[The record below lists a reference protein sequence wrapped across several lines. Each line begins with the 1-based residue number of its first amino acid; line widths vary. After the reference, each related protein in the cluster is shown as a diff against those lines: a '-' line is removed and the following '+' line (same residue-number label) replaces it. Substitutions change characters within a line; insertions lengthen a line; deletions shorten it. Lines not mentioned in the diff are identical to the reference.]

1 MAPPSPNQVVAPLA
15 PPQSQPSESPK
26 APKKPTRPFASSK
39 APAEGAAP
47 VAVKADAPKKEVK
60 EDPKKEVSAKSAP
73 KSVTQSAREQKVNI
87 EKKGGGSKYL
97 NIGAREKI
105 MFSKHLS
112 VMLDSGIP
120 LREALEVMVG
130 QVSSKSMQRM
140 LNVMIKDLSDG
151 FTLSSSLEKFP
162 RVFKPFSVNII
173 RVGESSGT
181 LPSALQYQAIQL
193 EKSRELQGKVKS
205 ALFYPLI
212 IFVGAMGI
220 ASYLAFFILPKLIP
234 MFSSLNV
241 KLPAT
246 TQGLLIVSMFVLH
259 KWMYLIVIVVVLVV
273 ICSLLYR
280 IHAVKFAVHRAV
292 LHIPVF
298 GNLLSSIQIAFF
310 TRILGILLTSGVQ
323 IVQAIAVTSDSASNL
338 VYRKQLRAVAENVE
352 RGEAITSELE
362 RYPKLFPKITVG
374 MIKVGDRTGRL
385 AESLM
390 TAAEFSEKE
399 VDELTKNLSTLIEP
413 ITLLLVG
420 GLVGFLA
427 LAIVTPIYQ
436 ITQGIN

>member
-1 MAPPSPNQVVAPLA
+1 MRMAPPVPKQDVASP
-15 PPQSQPSESPK
+15 PSEPPK
-26 APKKPTRPFASSK
+26 APSKPIRPFASSTK
-39 APAEGAAP
+39 APDGVTHPIGEKAEASAKQEP
-47 VAVKADAPKKEVK
+47 VLPKKEN
-60 EDPKKEVSAKSAP
+60 SAKPAP
-73 KSVTQSAREQKVNI
+73 KTVTEHAREQKVNI

-97 NIGAREKI
+97 GIGAREKI
-105 MFSKHLS
+105 MFAKHLS

-130 QVSSKSMQRM
+130 QVSSKPMQRM

-181 LPSALQYQAIQL
+181 LPSALQYQAVQL

-205 ALFYPLI
+205 ALLYPII

-220 ASYLAFFILPKLIP
+220 AAYLSFFILPKLIP

-246 TQGLLIVSMFVLH
+246 TKALLALSNFVLH
-259 KWMYLIVIVVVLVV
+259 KWPYLIGIVVAIVVVVG
-273 ICSLLYR
+273 LLYR
-280 IHAVKFAVHRAV
+280 VRAIRFAVHRAL
-292 LHIPVF
+292 LHLPVF
-298 GNLLSSIQIAFF
+298 GNLLRAIQVAFF

-323 IVQAIAVTSDSASNL
+323 IVQAIAVTSESASNL
-338 VYRKQLRAVAENVE
+338 AYRKQLRVVAENVE

-362 RYPKLFPKITVG
+362 RYPNLFPKITVG

-420 GLVGFLA
+420 GLVGFIA
-427 LAIVTPIYQ
+427 LSIVTPIYQ